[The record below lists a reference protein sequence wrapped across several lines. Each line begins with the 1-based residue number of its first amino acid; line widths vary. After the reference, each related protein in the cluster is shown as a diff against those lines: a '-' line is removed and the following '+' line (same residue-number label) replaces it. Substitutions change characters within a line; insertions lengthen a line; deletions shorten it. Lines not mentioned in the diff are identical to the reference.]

1 MTYEAFVDIF
11 KAAVATYNATP
22 PVPLDPLSFHYDYV
36 WYNNGAADNDYPSM
50 LFECSPDFEFDG
62 LQTNG
67 NAGLQTF
74 TGKLFFYDVY
84 PETEQAGDLVG
95 THTVESWR
103 KQSRLNDI
111 AIILIGNINLGMQN
125 ANARR
130 ITWGKGFLAKN
141 VHNPKLIQV
150 TLDFKATLKVDCKV

>member
-22 PVPLDPLSFHYDYV
+22 PAEPLAFHYDYV
-36 WYNNGAADNDYPSM
+36 WYNNGAAANDYPAM
-50 LFECSPDFEFDG
+50 LFECSPEFEFDG
-62 LQTNG
+62 LQGNG
-67 NAGLQTF
+67 NPGLQTF
-74 TGKLFFYDVY
+74 SGKLFFYDTY
-84 PETEQAGDLVG
+84 WEGEKTTDGINQAYK
-95 THTVESWR
+95 

-111 AIILIGNINLGMQN
+111 AIILMGNINLAMQN

-130 ITWGKGFLAKN
+130 ITWGKGFVAKD
-141 VHNPKLIQV
+141 VHNPRLVQV

>member
-22 PVPLDPLSFHYDYV
+22 PLETLTFHYDYV
-36 WYNNGAADNDYPSM
+36 WYNDGAAANAYPSM
-50 LFECSPDFEFDG
+50 LFECSPDFELDG
-62 LQTNG
+62 LQNNG

-74 TGKLFFYDVY
+74 SGKLFFYDTY
-84 PETEQAGDLVG
+84 EESEQAGDLVG

-111 AIILIGNINLGMQN
+111 AIILTGNINLAMQN
-125 ANARR
+125 ANARS
-130 ITWGKGFLAKN
+130 ITWGKGFLAKD

-150 TLDFKATLKVDCKV
+150 MLGFKATLKVDCKI